1 MDGSRWKAGVLLVLV
16 FVAGA
21 AVGIAGDRLDLI
33 PKPIQATEPAEPGR
47 DAGDRSPRQRAED
60 AEDAEDDDGAD
71 EDQTTIERFA
81 DDLGLTAAQRT
92 EIETLLDRYRAS
104 TRELWHQVRPK
115 YRALMDSVRVEIEA
129 VLTPEQVEQYRAL
142 LRERYG
148 GGDRERDGD
157 RRDR

>member
-33 PKPIQATEPAEPGR
+33 PKPIQATESTDPDR
-47 DAGDRSPRQRAED
+47 DAGDRPPRDRT
-60 AEDAEDDDGAD
+60 D
-71 EDQTTIERFA
+71 EPEAQTTIERFA
-81 DDLGLTAAQRT
+81 DDLGLTAAQRS
-92 EIETLLDRYRAS
+92 EIEALLDRYRAS

-115 YRALMDSVRVEIEA
+115 YRALMDSVRTEIEA
-129 VLTPEQVEQYRAL
+129 VLTPDQVEQYRAL

-148 GGDRERDGD
+148 GDDRNRRDGD
-157 RRDR
+157 RGGGR

>member
-33 PKPIQATEPAEPGR
+33 PKPIQATESADPGR
-47 DAGDRSPRQRAED
+47 DAADRPLRERGD
-60 AEDAEDDDGAD
+60 D
-71 EDQTTIERFA
+71 EDEGQTTIERFA

-92 EIETLLDRYRAS
+92 EIEALLDRYRAS
-104 TRELWHQVRPK
+104 TRELWHEVRPK
-115 YRALMDSVRVEIEA
+115 YRALMDSVRNEIEA
-129 VLTPEQVEQYRAL
+129 VLTPEQAEQYRAL

-148 GGDRERDGD
+148 GDRNRGSGD

>member
-16 FVAGA
+16 FVAGG

-33 PKPIQATEPAEPGR
+33 PKPIQATES
-47 DAGDRSPRQRAED
+47 AGS
-60 AEDAEDDDGAD
+60 DDDRPDRPVPARGDDA

-81 DDLGLTAAQRT
+81 DDLGLTAAQRS
-92 EIETLLDRYRAS
+92 EIEALLDRYRAS
-104 TRELWHQVRPK
+104 TGELWHQVRPK

-148 GGDRERDGD
+148 GGDRD
-157 RRDR
+157 RGNRDRDDGR

>member
-16 FVAGA
+16 FVAGGA
-21 AVGIAGDRLDLI
+21 MGIAGDRLDLI
-33 PKPIQATEPAEPGR
+33 PKPIQATESAGPAE
-47 DAGDRSPRQRAED
+47 DRPDRRAPDRGE
-60 AEDAEDDDGAD
+60 D

-81 DDLGLTAAQRT
+81 DDLGLTAAQRS
-92 EIETLLDRYRAS
+92 EIEALLDRYRAS
-104 TRELWHQVRPK
+104 TGELWHQVRPK

-148 GGDRERDGD
+148 GGDRDRGNRDHDDG
-157 RRDR
+157 R

>member
-16 FVAGA
+16 FVAGG

-33 PKPIQATEPAEPGR
+33 PKPIQATESADPEEGRPGR
-47 DAGDRSPRQRAED
+47 RVAERAED
-60 AEDAEDDDGAD
+60 AEA
-71 EDQTTIERFA
+71 QTTIERFA

-92 EIETLLDRYRAS
+92 EIEALLDRYRAS

-148 GGDRERDGD
+148 GGDRDREDRDHDDG
-157 RRDR
+157 R

>member
-33 PKPIQATEPAEPGR
+33 PKPIQATESAGLD
-47 DAGDRSPRQRAED
+47 DAGDRPSADRAED
-60 AEDAEDDDGAD
+60 G

-92 EIETLLDRYRAS
+92 EIEALLDRYRSS
-104 TRELWHQVRPK
+104 TRELWHEVRPK

-129 VLTPEQVEQYRAL
+129 VLTSVQAEQYRAL

-148 GGDRERDGD
+148 GGDQDRGDGD
-157 RRDR
+157 RDDGR

>member
-33 PKPIQATEPAEPGR
+33 PKPIQATESADP
-47 DAGDRSPRQRAED
+47 DRETPDRPRPDR
-60 AEDAEDDDGAD
+60 AD

-81 DDLGLTAAQRT
+81 DDLGLTVAQRS
-92 EIETLLDRYRAS
+92 EIEALLDRYRAS
-104 TRELWHQVRPK
+104 SRELWHQVRPK
-115 YRALMDSVRVEIEA
+115 YRALMDSVRTEIEA

-148 GGDRERDGD
+148 GDDRDRRDGD
-157 RRDR
+157 RGGSR

>member
-33 PKPIQATEPAEPGR
+33 PKPIQATESTGPDGTREGR
-47 DAGDRSPRQRAED
+47 QPPDRAGET
-60 AEDAEDDDGAD
+60 D

-81 DDLGLTAAQRT
+81 DDLGLTAAQRS
-92 EIETLLDRYRAS
+92 EIEALLDRYRAS
-104 TRELWHQVRPK
+104 TRDLWHDVRPK
-115 YRALMDSVRVEIEA
+115 YRALMDSVRIEIEA

-148 GGDRERDGD
+148 GGRDRGDDDRGGD
-157 RRDR
+157 R